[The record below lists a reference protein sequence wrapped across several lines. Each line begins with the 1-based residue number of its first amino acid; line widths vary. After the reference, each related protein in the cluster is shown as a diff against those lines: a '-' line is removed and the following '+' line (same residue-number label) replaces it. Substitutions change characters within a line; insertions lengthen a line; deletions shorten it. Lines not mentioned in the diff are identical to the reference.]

1 MSFLSEGCAEC
12 NKYYIFA
19 AYNYVSLNNVFFMKK
34 VFLMC
39 LVAMTFAACG
49 GGSKEDKA
57 KKEMKEAIEAVK
69 EAAEEKAEE
78 MKETVEDAAKDAE
91 KEAKKA
97 LEDLKK

>member
-1 MSFLSEGCAEC
+1 
-12 NKYYIFA
+12 
-19 AYNYVSLNNVFFMKK
+19 MKK

-39 LVAMTFAACG
+39 MVAMTFAACG

-69 EAAEEKAEE
+69 EAAEEKAEK
-78 MKETVEDAAKDAE
+78 MKEAVEDAE

>member
-1 MSFLSEGCAEC
+1 
-12 NKYYIFA
+12 
-19 AYNYVSLNNVFFMKK
+19 MKK

-78 MKETVEDAAKDAE
+78 MKETVEDA
-91 KEAKKA
+91 
-97 LEDLKK
+97 